1 MKESTL
7 EGMVYEVRYFILP
20 KYISPNESS
29 HVVNQTVLDHLI
41 HSGIMPAHSK
51 EEVFLTRRERR
62 TLDASLDE
70 DLYQLLTRTELFRSL
85 SAKEFKEVFP
95 KMRKRNLA
103 EGEEL
108 YRQGTEGQSMFVCLE
123 GLLTSSVAMR
133 GQADAKVEAYRAGQH
148 FGEGNIFNGTSRVST
163 VTANT
168 DVLVYEIDRDD
179 LAPMLKKHAE
189 FQAQLE
195 QGANEQAEK
204 IKEQK
209 KAVRKKRA
217 PTPKP
222 EKKSPMKS
230 MQTFFTGIF
239 DQTGKGKDNNGS

>member
-20 KYISPNESS
+20 KHISPNESS

-51 EEVFLTRRERR
+51 EEVFLTRGERR

-108 YRQGTEGQSMFVCLE
+108 YHQDKEGQSMFVCLE
-123 GLLTSSVAMR
+123 GLLTSSVAMSNNFNPVR
-133 GQADAKVEAYRAGQH
+133 VPCQRVTARPSPRPSAVRTSASSKPDGLQAD
-148 FGEGNIFNGTSRVST
+148 
-163 VTANT
+163 TAW
-168 DVLVYEIDRDD
+168 V
-179 LAPMLKKHAE
+179 
-189 FQAQLE
+189 
-195 QGANEQAEK
+195 
-204 IKEQK
+204 
-209 KAVRKKRA
+209 
-217 PTPKP
+217 
-222 EKKSPMKS
+222 
-230 MQTFFTGIF
+230 
-239 DQTGKGKDNNGS
+239 